1 MQPTLLIV
9 DDEEITRRL
18 VHFTLRPLAIRV
30 IDAPDVQSALS
41 VIRTEAPDMILVDIN
56 LPGIDGFMLMDW
68 LREAPE
74 SRDIPFA
81 AFTARSN
88 PDDEVRAYELGAV
101 GFLSKPFS
109 THDLRDLVNRFLPPL
124 DESAVAR

>member
-1 MQPTLLIV
+1 MPPSLLVV
-9 DDEEITRRL
+9 DDEETTRRL
-18 VHFTLRPLAIRV
+18 VAFTLRPLSVRV
-30 IDAPDVQSALS
+30 LEADDVQSALAL
-41 VIRTEAPDMILVDIN
+41 VRNDPPDMILVDIN

-68 LREAPE
+68 LRDTPEAQN
-74 SRDIPFA
+74 IPFV

-109 THDLRDLVNRFLPPL
+109 MTELRALVSRFI
-124 DESAVAR
+124 SS

>member
-1 MQPTLLIV
+1 MPPSLLVV
-9 DDEEITRRL
+9 DDEETTRRL
-18 VHFTLRPLAIRV
+18 VAFTLRPLSVRV
-30 IDAPDVQSALS
+30 IEADDVQSALAL
-41 VIRTEAPDMILVDIN
+41 VRNDPPDMILVDIN

-68 LREAPE
+68 LRDTPE
-74 SRDIPFA
+74 TQNIPFV

-109 THDLRDLVNRFLPPL
+109 MTELRALVSRFI
-124 DESAVAR
+124 SS